1 MRVRARFFA
10 LYREAVGQREAELEV
25 SEGTTVADLWGRLG
39 QEFPRLAAISP
50 AAAAV
55 NAEYVPLEA
64 ELHEGDEVAFLP
76 PVSGG

>member
-10 LYREAVGQREAELEV
+10 SYREAIGQREMGVEV
-25 SEGTTVADLWGRLG
+25 EQGTTVAELWQRLG

-55 NAEYVPLEA
+55 NMRYVPLEA
-64 ELHEGDEVAFLP
+64 ELHDGDEVAFLP
-76 PVSGG
+76 LVSGG